1 MTLRLLA
8 WVPALMCVCGVMA
21 VVFVLRS
28 RLSNN
33 KCNMTYMYRV
43 MYFMCHIDYDSQQ
56 FHRLLQ
62 PIAVPTDPSLEDDDP
77 AKWYSFS
84 TNLQSY
90 STVLYGEGSYAS
102 NYLSTGKVSG
112 IPVIFVPGN
121 GGSARQV
128 RSLGSLLHNKTE
140 SLQSPFTF
148 DVFAV
153 DFNEELTGISGMYL
167 ERQIRYVELVV
178 EYVWQL
184 YSPRAEGIIFVAH
197 SMGGVVVRSL
207 LRDPRFDTSR
217 IAFIITLATPHTS
230 PSAPFDDFLE
240 NAYVQMKSAW
250 NKRAKEL
257 SILRVVSISGGLRD
271 ALVPDEL
278 TDDTDLIHFSTAGI
292 DGVEVEADHL
302 CIVWCNQ
309 LVRVTSRLL
318 FEYASSPM
326 NFNQNADRII
336 HRVFSSSRYLYENK
350 SADTERYADGAEILI
365 GRLPSV
371 TRNLA
376 NISSRHL
383 LSISAGDW
391 VFISLAASS
400 SYLLV
405 NDQPFNGMHTLGKH
419 EYCLLP
425 ANDASKS
432 SIVLH
437 PGDAIRVVAVFEDA
451 FVEMSLNEWIC
462 VSGVSRVEFRSRGSR
477 RVSDRSGSV
486 DSVVGFSSNGIDK
499 DALVLF
505 IVDPQCDYR
514 ATLQT
519 SYAYTLQLVL
529 RKNVFMTAFH
539 TVAYVMCAFIASTVL
554 KEAGS
559 RAYASDGT
567 IFILTGLFYACFIAT
582 SSMKDWMFATFCG
595 FIICGLVSLLQEV
608 SVQIIPC
615 MLFISNKCTT
625 EIRCFGLKPFDA
637 FLLTCLFIIP
647 AANGFIMLTIL
658 ALASIMEVLRR
669 NLARDVSEIE
679 GRFSQLVLL
688 VVVHLLML
696 MCFGPFC
703 ACSVWNVLKY
713 GLGAL
718 SVYEDP
724 ARIPAYMLCVSTLL
738 RSVFDQRSFAS
749 LRWCPAVILPHLASA
764 TDKTT
769 FSHLGKVLIAT
780 IAVMPFSMQ
789 NPRTEERLRPGWVPH

>member
-1 MTLRLLA
+1 
-8 WVPALMCVCGVMA
+8 
-21 VVFVLRS
+21 
-28 RLSNN
+28 
-33 KCNMTYMYRV
+33 
-43 MYFMCHIDYDSQQ
+43 
-56 FHRLLQ
+56 
-62 PIAVPTDPSLEDDDP
+62 
-77 AKWYSFS
+77 
-84 TNLQSY
+84 
-90 STVLYGEGSYAS
+90 
-102 NYLSTGKVSG
+102 
-112 IPVIFVPGN
+112 
-121 GGSARQV
+121 
-128 RSLGSLLHNKTE
+128 
-140 SLQSPFTF
+140 
-148 DVFAV
+148 
-153 DFNEELTGISGMYL
+153 
-167 ERQIRYVELVV
+167 
-178 EYVWQL
+178 
-184 YSPRAEGIIFVAH
+184 
-197 SMGGVVVRSL
+197 
-207 LRDPRFDTSR
+207 
-217 IAFIITLATPHTS
+217 
-230 PSAPFDDFLE
+230 
-240 NAYVQMKSAW
+240 
-250 NKRAKEL
+250 
-257 SILRVVSISGGLRD
+257 
-271 ALVPDEL
+271 
-278 TDDTDLIHFSTAGI
+278 
-292 DGVEVEADHL
+292 
-302 CIVWCNQ
+302 
-309 LVRVTSRLL
+309 
-318 FEYASSPM
+318 M

-451 FVEMSLNEWIC
+451 FVETALSLGSFARIASLFTTLWESTINGSSVAVVLPLKFGQTVIAVEVQLREVAC
-462 VSGVSRVEFRSRGSR
+462 RSKRRGVSRVEFRSRGSR

>member
-1 MTLRLLA
+1 MMTDALEMYVLMRLRRCLCDFA
-8 WVPALMCVCGVMA
+8 PSSSSPGRVPHVVSAHSFAPVTSQVCCVGCHVALCKDAASALVRKYSPVEGIN
-21 VVFVLRS
+21 VL
-28 RLSNN
+28 
-33 KCNMTYMYRV
+33 
-43 MYFMCHIDYDSQQ
+43 
-56 FHRLLQ
+56 
-62 PIAVPTDPSLEDDDP
+62 
-77 AKWYSFS
+77 
-84 TNLQSY
+84 
-90 STVLYGEGSYAS
+90 
-102 NYLSTGKVSG
+102 
-112 IPVIFVPGN
+112 
-121 GGSARQV
+121 
-128 RSLGSLLHNKTE
+128 
-140 SLQSPFTF
+140 
-148 DVFAV
+148 
-153 DFNEELTGISGMYL
+153 EELTGISGMYL

-230 PSAPFDDFLE
+230 PPAPFDDFLE

-336 HRVFSSSRYLYENK
+336 HRVFSSSRCLYEKK

-451 FVEMSLNEWIC
+451 FVETALSLGSFARIASLFTTLWESTINGSSVAVVLPLKFGQTVIAVEVQLREVAC
-462 VSGVSRVEFRSRGSR
+462 RSVSRVEFRSRGSR

-789 NPRTEERLRPGWVPH
+789 NPRTEERTFAPCSVLGMFTPRRIVRSLKHDAQVAYVGACP